1 MIKISCGLLFI
12 ISVSLLTSPYY
23 CKGTNTEREDEDFD
37 LDLIDINTPKK
48 LNLLLDQYFARSD
61 STIDGS
67 QMLEMMYS
75 FFLQTTSKTIQIVVT
90 KLGKGKELK
99 HSEEDLL
106 SSAYTV
112 EMMLKKAQEDNKE
125 DMFSRDQ
132 AYNLLNREKFNEHVQ
147 KMADELLKDMDF
159 KGVQEDYDPEIDL

>member
-12 ISVSLLTSPYY
+12 ISISLITSHYH
-23 CKGTNTEREDEDFD
+23 CKGTNTEREDEGFD

>member
-23 CKGTNTEREDEDFD
+23 CKGTNTETEDEDFD

-112 EMMLKKAQEDNKE
+112 EMMLKKA
-125 DMFSRDQ
+125 
-132 AYNLLNREKFNEHVQ
+132 
-147 KMADELLKDMDF
+147 
-159 KGVQEDYDPEIDL
+159 